1 MKVIERPG
9 EEKANGLFFSGQ
21 LQLRAAFLA
30 ASFAAIGLADR
41 TRGASSVAPGAVPGR
56 TSDMRSE
63 DRGLRSARL
72 RTSFPVPFVLW
83 CSRGSLRCAGWIR
96 RECNSVPHHSR
107 IDIPP
112 PPIQDQHREKVQVR
126 A

>member
-41 TRGASSVAPGAVPGR
+41 PRRASSVAPGAVPGR

-72 RTSFPVPFVLW
+72 RTSCPVAWVVG
-83 CSRGSLRCAGWIR
+83 CSRGSLGCGGWIR
-96 RECNSVPHHSR
+96 RNENSVSPHPR
-107 IDIPP
+107 IVHPR
-112 PPIQDQHREKVQVR
+112 PPIQD
-126 A
+126 